1 MKYLS
6 KLADRIA
13 ELRLAATLAL
23 TLAAAALLAGAPPA
37 KAQTYDAVNNVVLQG
52 SLIGGQAAGAVA
64 NANSSGTLD
73 TSTAVASATSV
84 NLGNTSSL
92 STDINATG
100 NVYSDMG
107 GQVNGLVGQLS
118 LIGSQTASAT
128 ANANAVAATNAT
140 ALAANIGNSA
150 TQRAGVTSVANQH

>member
-6 KLADRIA
+6 NLIA
-13 ELRLAATLAL
+13 AFAVAI
-23 TLAAAALLAGAPPA
+23 AALLAAEAPA
-37 KAQTYDAVNNVVLQG
+37 KAQTYDAVDNVVLQG

-92 STDINATG
+92 SADINATG

-107 GQVNGLVGQLS
+107 GQVNGLVGQVS
-118 LIGSQTASAT
+118 VIGSQTASAT
-128 ANANAVAATNAT
+128 ANATAIAATNAN

-150 TQRAGVTSVANQH
+150 TQRAGVTSMANQH